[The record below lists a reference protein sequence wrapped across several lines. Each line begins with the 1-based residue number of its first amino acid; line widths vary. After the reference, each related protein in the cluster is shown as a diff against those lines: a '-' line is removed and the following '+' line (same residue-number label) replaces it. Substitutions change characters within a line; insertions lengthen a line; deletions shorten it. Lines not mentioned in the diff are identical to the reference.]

1 MDLNIIAEQNIIELK
16 EHLKEIFE
24 VNLDEGTFYFQKS
37 GLIIQSKIL
46 DTSIG
51 PNKSI
56 LYVDFKDG
64 TLLLDKFTKTT
75 KLEKIPNKDK
85 KFEWVFDICNIFDEH
100 IGYIGKPSE

>member
-1 MDLNIIAEQNIIELK
+1 MKQDNIVELK
-16 EHLKEIFE
+16 EHLKEVFE
-24 VNLDEGTFYFQKS
+24 VNLYEGTFYFQKS

-46 DTSIG
+46 GYVIG
-51 PNKSI
+51 PNKSM

-64 TLLLDKFTKTT
+64 SLLLDKYTKIT

-85 KFEWVFDICNIFDEH
+85 KFDWVFDICNMLNEH

>member
-1 MDLNIIAEQNIIELK
+1 MIKTKAVIFDYDGTLTDGKYPNI
-16 EHLKEIFE
+16 
-24 VNLDEGTFYFQKS
+24 YKS
-37 GLIIQSKIL
+37 LYQTLGYATDKSSKYYQ
-46 DTSIG
+46 D
-51 PNKSI
+51 
-56 LYVDFKDG
+56 YVDFKDG